1 MSASDLESLQTQRI
15 FRLPL
20 LLVLCGSLGLA
31 QGLFAQEATDVKQ
44 TERNDKTIV
53 ETVSTLDPQIP
64 GQEQKSSDLMS
75 YFSGSPDH
83 FTQQDA
89 QALYRTTCQACHMA
103 DGKGAEGAGAYPP
116 LAGNPKLLSK
126 HYIVS
131 VLLTGYHGMPR
142 FGDQMSNEQVAA
154 VSNFVRNAF
163 GNDFPGEV
171 TAEDVEALRPPASMQ
186 AEGGGH

>member
-1 MSASDLESLQTQRI
+1 MNASEWDSPETRRLPG
-15 FRLPL
+15 LPL
-20 LLVLCGSLGLA
+20 LLVLCASMGMMQGLLA
-31 QGLFAQEATDVKQ
+31 QEEANAPAEGGDEAV
-44 TERNDKTIV
+44 V
-53 ETVSTLDPQIP
+53 ETVSTLNPQIP
-64 GQEQKSSDLMS
+64 GQAEQSGGIMS
-75 YFSGSPDH
+75 YFSNSPDH
-83 FTQQDA
+83 FTQQDGD
-89 QALYRTTCQACHMA
+89 ALYRATCQACHMA

-171 TAEDVEALRPPASMQ
+171 TAADVEALRPPASMQ